1 MARTGGS
8 AFELARDFKE
18 VVAFDFSAAFV
29 RAAQRMQ
36 MVRRLPAP
44 RAARSKIFATP
55 RGVTKALAR
64 ARGSQDG
71 SAPYRATVEADIS
84 VERVA
89 QVRRARPSGGARRG
103 TAPQSHCENQ
113 EKVEESGGEWRRV
126 A

>member
-1 MARTGGS
+1 MVRAGGS

-36 MVRRLPAP
+36 TVRHLPAP
-44 RAARSKIFATP
+44 RATRSKRFATP

-64 ARGSQDG
+64 ARGAQDG

-89 QVRRARPSGGARRG
+89 QVRRARPSGAARRG
-103 TAPQSHCENQ
+103 ASL
-113 EKVEESGGEWRRV
+113 SL
-126 A
+126 